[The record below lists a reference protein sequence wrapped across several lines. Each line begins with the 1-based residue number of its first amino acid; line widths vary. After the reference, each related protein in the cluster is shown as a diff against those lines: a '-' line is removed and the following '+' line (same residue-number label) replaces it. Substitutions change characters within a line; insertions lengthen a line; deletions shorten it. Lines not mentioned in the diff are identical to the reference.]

1 MLDNVQQLN
10 RYKETGV
17 NILCSNYS
25 IPYTASSHY
34 INTSKTL
41 ISTLVAMREI
51 VSIYTSS
58 LIIEDI
64 FS

>member
-17 NILCSNYS
+17 NIRLAIIVFLIQLRLITY
-25 IPYTASSHY
+25 
-34 INTSKTL
+34 NTSKTL
-41 ISTLVAMREI
+41 FSTLVAMRQI